1 MAQKR
6 PGMYRGD
13 RRRKEDQRK
22 AKQDA
27 KRARKAERRESGASG
42 PEIEA
47 AGVNGGQGSK
57 EYVWFSPSKGRTL
70 TTTTA
75 ATPTIEG
82 VDDWTLVSDPR
93 LNPGA

>member
-6 PGMYRGD
+6 PAMYRGD

-27 KRARKAERRESGASG
+27 KRARRAERRESGTRG

-47 AGVNGGQGSK
+47 PGANGPASRDF
-57 EYVWFSPSKGRTL
+57 VWFSPSKGRTE
-70 TTTTA
+70 TTPTA
-75 ATPTIEG
+75 AMPTTDG

-93 LNPGA
+93 TSPGG

>member
-6 PGMYRGD
+6 PAMYRGD

-27 KRARKAERRESGASG
+27 KRARRAERRESGTRG

-47 AGVNGGQGSK
+47 PGASGPASRDF
-57 EYVWFSPSKGRTL
+57 VWFSPSKGRTE
-70 TTTTA
+70 TTPTA
-75 ATPTIEG
+75 AMPSVDG

-93 LNPGA
+93 TNPGS

>member
-1 MAQKR
+1 MPN

-27 KRARKAERRESGASG
+27 KRARKAERRESGTSG

-47 AGVNGGQGSK
+47 AGTNGQGSK
-57 EYVWFSPSKGRTL
+57 EFVWFSPSKGRTL
-70 TTTTA
+70 TTPNKA
-75 ATPTIEG
+75 APMVDGI
-82 VDDWTLVSDPR
+82 DDWMLLSEP
-93 LNPGA
+93 PAES